1 MIDLTSPSNQYF
13 LFFNFQIPK
22 LADLG
27 VNGLTLKGYGSPA
40 FTNIETWAII
50 FEMSKID
57 QSLTTFLLIQN
68 FLGMKVIEALGSE
81 EQKQK
86 IIPEAIKFRKILA
99 FGLTEP
105 EVGSDASSLFTTA
118 KKVDGGYLLNGAKR
132 WIGNGTFA
140 DYVII
145 WARNEAEGGKV
156 QGFIVVKGARG
167 FTTIKIEAKYSLR
180 ITQKYLF
187 PLYD

>member
-1 MIDLTSPSNQYF
+1 M
-13 LFFNFQIPK
+13 
-22 LADLG
+22 
-27 VNGLTLKGYGSPA
+27 
-40 FTNIETWAII
+40 
-50 FEMSKID
+50 
-57 QSLTTFLLIQN
+57 
-68 FLGMKVIEALGSE
+68 
-81 EQKQK
+81 
-86 IIPEAIKFRKILA
+86 PEAIKFRKILA

-105 EVGSDASSLFTTA
+105 EVGSDASNLFSTA

-156 QGFIVVKGARG
+156 QGFIVEKGTRG

-180 ITQKYLF
+180 MN
-187 PLYD
+187 